1 MEFEK
6 KFVHCMWDE
15 SLVGKLCVFA
25 DDIPDLKQHVER
37 CDPHYIA
44 VLQAAIRNTDMD
56 TLVYPFYKDANANTG
71 YRFVYYDPNLECKIA
86 HEQGKQ
92 IQFRSDNTDDTDD
105 WVDAKEPT
113 WSERLEYR
121 IKPEPVFEVIKQ
133 DGVYKKVSCS
143 LVPNFFSGTSEE
155 CDAWIVEHT
164 PKTRRMTNRELVR
177 WLAECKGERVDV
189 VTKCVSVH
197 YVYTEGYDNNACDE
211 DIRIREWDSDEW
223 HEPLVKVKE

>member
-1 MEFEK
+1 MAYKFFDK
-6 KFVHCMWDE
+6 KFLVMPDDKSIIGKKVFYTNSISCLISIVE
-15 SLVGKLCVFA
+15 SGDSSGIGVVNGMLA
-25 DDIPDLKQHVER
+25 DCYTPFFVDG
-37 CDPHYIA
+37 
-44 VLQAAIRNTDMD
+44 
-56 TLVYPFYKDANANTG
+56 VYWG
-71 YRFVYYDPNLECKIA
+71 LIYYDPNYECKVA
-86 HEQGKQ
+86 YSQGKQ
-92 IQFRSDNTDDTDD
+92 IQFRSDNTND

-177 WLAECKGERVDV
+177 WLAEGNGERLDV
-189 VTKCVSVH
+189 VAKFVSVH
-197 YVYTEGYDNNACDE
+197 CIYTEGCDDEACDE
-211 DIRIREWDSDEW
+211 DIRIREWGSNEW
-223 HEPLVKVKE
+223 HEPLVEVTE